1 MRKFVALVFAAGALA
16 LPVAPPAGAE
26 TLGNIL
32 FGRPLEPGLLVIVM
46 RPTYHGDEDRI
57 PSIYRYPSPETVA
70 RAQSEI
76 ASDPFLREALV
87 RRNIQPQNV
96 LAVQTAASG
105 GKIIYAR

>member
-16 LPVAPPAGAE
+16 LPAAPPATAE
-26 TLGNIL
+26 TLGTIL

-46 RPTYHGDEDRI
+46 RPSYHDDQDRI
-57 PSIYRYPSPETVA
+57 PLIYRYPSAETVA
-70 RAQSEI
+70 RAQDEI
-76 ASDPFLREALV
+76 ASSPALREALE

-96 LAVQTAASG
+96 VAVQTAANG